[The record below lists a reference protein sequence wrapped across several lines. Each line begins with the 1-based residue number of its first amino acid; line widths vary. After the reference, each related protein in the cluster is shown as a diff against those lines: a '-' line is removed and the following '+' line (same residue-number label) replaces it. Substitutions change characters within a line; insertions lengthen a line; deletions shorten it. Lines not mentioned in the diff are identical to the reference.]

1 LAKRKAEEE
10 EEEEVVVVR
19 LAISRYIARALEWP
33 DHFEKALLIKN

>member
-19 LAISRYIARALEWP
+19 FISRYIARALEWP